1 MNATDPSFANILQTA
16 GTIEHYHVPKYQRE
30 YTWGKNEWEQLLN
43 DIDENDPGYF
53 MGSII
58 CIDDNAEL
66 GPGESRVYELVDGQQ
81 RFTTLSILLMAIY
94 AYYLE
99 LLPEIEE
106 GGDDDEIEEVRL
118 ILSNIKKRILIKKNS
133 INKGEKYSFKEK
145 DKYCFLRL
153 QPSTQK
159 SNFADYQQILEELD
173 LIKGKFNSKFCG
185 NRRIYKA
192 YSYFYDHLPESLDDL
207 NDLLH
212 KIESLKFIHISVA
225 SSSDA
230 FTLFESLN
238 NRGIPLS
245 VMDIIKNKMLSTM
258 DKNHDKSIDE
268 SYEDWQELLSYLP
281 EYPEQERFLRHY
293 YNAFKVYPEKKI
305 EKINRA
311 TKSTLIKIYEQYIKN
326 DAQGIFSDLIEKA
339 QIYNQFI
346 LPEDFEEVDQAKLL
360 LELKRIGSTP
370 SQLLLLYLYNL
381 DSDTFV
387 NWKSDIK
394 DILNFLIKYYVRRNV
409 TDFPNTRDLD
419 AINIEVIE
427 ECQKRIDIGKKL
439 DSEFVVGTI
448 LSGRGKPSSIDT
460 FKEHLEDNLF
470 AFNSGMARYVLVKL
484 DELSH
489 SREYKPNL
497 WARNDK
503 GLLVWTVEHVFPQGI
518 NIPKEWV
525 EMVAEGNKIKAS
537 EIQDE
542 LVHCLGNLT
551 LSGYNSQLSN
561 ASFANKQGLHE
572 DRKILGHKINIGYKN
587 GLSINNLEF
596 EVEGIDEK
604 LATIEKWD
612 REAIIARNNKMVEIL
627 LSMYAFRDVE

>member
-1 MNATDPSFANILQTA
+1 MNATDPFFANILQTA

-30 YTWGKNEWEQLLN
+30 YTWGKNEWEQLLT

-58 CIDDNAEL
+58 CIDDNSEL

-81 RFTTLSILLMAIY
+81 RMTTLSILLMAIY

-106 GGDDDEIEEVRL
+106 TGEDDDVDEVKL
-118 ILSNIKKRILIKKNS
+118 IISNIKKRILIKKNS
-133 INKGEKYSFKEK
+133 VNKGEIYSFKEK
-145 DKYCFLRL
+145 DKFCFLRL

-159 SNFADYQQILEELD
+159 NNFADYLHILQELG
-173 LIKGKFNSKFCG
+173 LITGKFTSKFCG

-192 YSYFYDHLPESLDDL
+192 FSYFYEHLPEGVQAL
-207 NDLLH
+207 NELLH

-245 VMDIIKNKMLSTM
+245 VMDIIKNKMLAAM
-258 DKNHDKSIDE
+258 ERNHDKSIDE
-268 SYEDWQELLSYLP
+268 SYDDWQELLTYLP
-281 EYPEQERFLRHY
+281 EFPEQERFLRHY

-305 EKINRA
+305 DKINRA

-326 DAQGIFSDLIEKA
+326 DAQAIFSDLIEKA
-339 QIYNQFI
+339 QIYNKFI
-346 LPEDFEEVDQAKLL
+346 QPEDFEETDQAKLL
-360 LELKRIGSTP
+360 LELKRVGSTP

-381 DSDTFV
+381 DSDHFV
-387 NWKSDIK
+387 NWQTDIK
-394 DILNFLIKYYVRRNV
+394 EILGFLVKYYVRRNI

-427 ECQKRIDIGKKL
+427 ECQKRIEGGEKL
-439 DSEFVVGTI
+439 DSTFIINTI
-448 LSGRGKPSSIDT
+448 LNGRGKPSSIET
-460 FKEHLEDNLF
+460 FKEHLADNLF
-470 AFNSGMARYVLVKL
+470 AYNSGMARYVLVKL
-484 DELSH
+484 DEMSH
-489 SREYKPNL
+489 SREYRPDL
-497 WARNDK
+497 WARNEK
-503 GLLVWTVEHVFPQGI
+503 GLLVWTVEHIFPQGL
-518 NIPKEWV
+518 NIPAGWV
-525 EMVAEGNKIKAS
+525 QMVADGDKSKAI
-537 EIQDE
+537 EIQNE

-561 ASFANKQGLHE
+561 ASFEDKQNLQE
-572 DRKILGHKINIGYKN
+572 NRKFLGHKINIGYKN
-587 GLSINNLEF
+587 GLSINNLDF
-596 EVEGIDEK
+596 QYQGASTN
-604 LATIEKWD
+604 LATIGSWNTEG
-612 REAIIARNNKMVEIL
+612 ITSRNQRIVEIL
-627 LSMYAFRDVE
+627 LRIFAFSEGE

>member
-1 MNATDPSFANILQTA
+1 MNATDPFFANVLQTA

-30 YTWGKNEWEQLLN
+30 YTWGKNEWEQLLT

-58 CIDDNAEL
+58 CIDDNSEL
-66 GPGESRVYELVDGQQ
+66 GPGESRVYEVVDGQQ
-81 RFTTLSILLMAIY
+81 RLTTLSILLMAIY
-94 AYYLE
+94 AFYLE
-99 LLPEIEE
+99 LLPEMEE
-106 GGDDDEIEEVRL
+106 SGDEDEMEEVRL
-118 ILSNIKKRILIKKNS
+118 IISNIKKRILIKKNS
-133 INKGEKYSFKEK
+133 INKGENYSFKEK

-159 SNFADYQQILEELD
+159 NNFADYLHILEELD
-173 LIKGKFNSKFCG
+173 LIKGKFTSKFCG

-192 YSYFYDHLPESLDDL
+192 YSYFYDHLPEGVKEL
-207 NDLLH
+207 NELLH

-245 VMDIIKNKMLSTM
+245 VMDIIKNKMLASM
-258 DKNHDKSIDE
+258 EKNHEKSIDE
-268 SYEDWQELLSYLP
+268 SYEDWQELLTYLP
-281 EYPEQERFLRHY
+281 EFPEQERFLRHY

-326 DAQGIFSDLIEKA
+326 DAQGIFADLIEKA
-339 QIYNQFI
+339 KIYNRFI
-346 LPEDFEEVDQAKLL
+346 QPEDFEEANQAKLL
-360 LELKRIGSTP
+360 LELKRVGSTP

-381 DSDTFV
+381 ETVQFV
-387 NWKSDIK
+387 NWQTDIK
-394 DILNFLIKYYVRRNV
+394 EVLSFLVKYYVRRNI

-427 ECQKRIDIGKKL
+427 ECQKRIDRGEKL
-439 DSEFVVGTI
+439 DSEFIVNTI
-448 LSGRGKPSSIDT
+448 LNGRGKPSSIET

-470 AFNSGMARYVLVKL
+470 AYNSGMARYVLVKL
-484 DELSH
+484 DEMSH
-489 SREYKPNL
+489 SREYKPDL

-503 GLLVWTVEHVFPQGI
+503 GLLVWTVEHVFPQGL
-518 NIPKEWV
+518 NIPNEWV
-525 EMVAEGNKIKAS
+525 EMLAEGNKMKAS

-561 ASFANKQGLHE
+561 ASFENKQGLHE
-572 DRKILGHKINIGYKN
+572 DRKILGHKINIGYQN

-596 EVEGIDEK
+596 QIGGVDKK
-604 LATIEKWD
+604 LATIEVWN
-612 REAIIARNNKMVEIL
+612 REAIIARNEQMVEIL
-627 LSMYAFRDVE
+627 LRMFSFEE